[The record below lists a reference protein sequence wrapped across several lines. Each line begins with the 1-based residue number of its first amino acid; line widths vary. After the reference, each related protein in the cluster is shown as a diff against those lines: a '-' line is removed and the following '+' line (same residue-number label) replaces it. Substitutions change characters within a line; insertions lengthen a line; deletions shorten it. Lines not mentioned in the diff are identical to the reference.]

1 MKKPPPITAAAPL
14 LRLRANWN
22 SDLFE
27 DLYSQIN
34 NCKMAPLLRAR
45 RLLHSSHCR
54 HYWSSSGDVRKPSLI
69 SRDQVHE
76 MLKAVPFGGMQDR
89 VRVDDIRFGRVVLR
103 LNVRGDS
110 SMTRPGGTVSGPALF
125 ALSDLAMW
133 ALVCTTR
140 GPSPLSVTTNAT
152 IDFFRKPEPERD
164 LIAAAEVLKDGK
176 ATIAS
181 LLALKRSAWSVPNPQ
196 PQY

>member
-1 MKKPPPITAAAPL
+1 
-14 LRLRANWN
+14 
-22 SDLFE
+22 
-27 DLYSQIN
+27 
-34 NCKMAPLLRAR
+34 MAPLLRAR

-54 HYWSSSGDVRKPSLI
+54 RCWSSSGDVRKPSLI

-152 IDFFRKPEPERD
+152 IDFLRKPEPERD

-176 ATIAS
+176 RLVVGRVIITSEEVGSGYSNPQDPQRAVAAAS
-181 LLALKRSAWSVPNPQ
+181 LTYSVPPSSS
-196 PQY
+196 

>member
-1 MKKPPPITAAAPL
+1 M
-14 LRLRANWN
+14 
-22 SDLFE
+22 
-27 DLYSQIN
+27 
-34 NCKMAPLLRAR
+34 
-45 RLLHSSHCR
+45 
-54 HYWSSSGDVRKPSLI
+54 
-69 SRDQVHE
+69 
-76 MLKAVPFGGMQDR
+76 
-89 VRVDDIRFGRVVLR
+89 VLR

-152 IDFFRKPEPERD
+152 IDFLRKPEPERD

-176 ATIAS
+176 RLVVGRVLITSEEVGSGYSDPQDPQRAVAAAS
-181 LLALKRSAWSVPNPQ
+181 LTYSVPPSSS
-196 PQY
+196 